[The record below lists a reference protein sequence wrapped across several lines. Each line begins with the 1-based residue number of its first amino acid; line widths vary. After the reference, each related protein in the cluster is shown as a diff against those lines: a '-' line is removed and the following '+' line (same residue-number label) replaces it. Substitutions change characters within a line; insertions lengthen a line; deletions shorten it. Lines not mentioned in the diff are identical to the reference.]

1 MWIMKRTLLLFSS
14 ILLVTFTYAQRD
26 TIVYYKKHVPQ
37 VTSVDADYQVVIQQ
51 KTDKS
56 SIMMKCSF
64 EEGKWKV
71 ENTEFIKLK
80 KDNTYFI
87 SDGNKKYKR
96 KFKVIPGGYRV
107 EDYNHKGQLKAK
119 GISTTLFPL
128 TCHGQWLDYTE
139 GFVTGVSTYK
149 NGVMTCSYIT
159 NNKKELLPTNTYVNA
174 DELAEYNGGDE
185 QFDVDLSKNITYPVI
200 CQENGITGKVF
211 VLFAISESGEPCE
224 FQMLE
229 GNDIYLYKAA
239 VQALASCKKWK
250 PAQKNGM
257 SIKVYTVAPINFDL
271 R

>member
-1 MWIMKRTLLLFSS
+1 MRCTLLLLAS
-14 ILLVTFTYAQRD
+14 ILLVTSTYAQRD

-37 VTSVDADYQVVIQQ
+37 VISEGADYQVVIQR
-51 KTDKS
+51 KTDNS

-64 EEGKWKV
+64 EDGQWKV
-71 ENTEFIKLK
+71 NSTEFIKLK
-80 KDNTYFI
+80 KDNVYTI
-87 SDGNKKYKR
+87 TNGSKKYKR
-96 KFKVIPGGYRV
+96 KFKVIPGGYQV

-128 TCHGQWLDYTE
+128 TCHGQWLNYTD
-139 GFVTGVSTYK
+139 GRITGVNAYK
-149 NGVMTCSYIT
+149 NGVMTRSYIS

-229 GNDIYLYKAA
+229 GNDIYLYQAA

-250 PAQKNGM
+250 PAQKNGI
-257 SIKVYTVAPINFDL
+257 SIKVYTVIPINFDL

>member
-1 MWIMKRTLLLFSS
+1 MKHFLLLF
-14 ILLVTFTYAQRD
+14 ILLFLVVVTYAQRD

-37 VTSVDADYQVVIQQ
+37 ATSLDADYQVVIQQ

-80 KDNTYFI
+80 KDNIYTITNGSRKF
-87 SDGNKKYKR
+87 KR
-96 KFKVIPGGYRV
+96 KFKVIPGGYQI
-107 EDYNHKGQLKAK
+107 EDYNYKGHLKAK

-128 TCHGQWLDYTE
+128 TCHGQWLNYTD
-139 GFVTGVSTYK
+139 GRNTGVSTYK
-149 NGVMTCSYIT
+149 KGVMTRSYIS
-159 NNKKELLPTNTYVNA
+159 NNKKELLPTNTYANA
-174 DELAEYNGGDE
+174 DELAEYIGGDE
-185 QFDVDLSKNITYPVI
+185 QFGVDLSKNIIYPVI
-200 CQENGITGKVF
+200 CQENGITGKIF

-229 GNDIYLYKAA
+229 GNDIYLYQAA
-239 VQALASCKKWK
+239 VQAIASCKNWK
-250 PAQKNGM
+250 PAIKNDLPV
-257 SIKVYTVAPINFDL
+257 KVYTVAPINFDL

>member
-1 MWIMKRTLLLFSS
+1 MNMKQTLIVLVFLWIGN
-14 ILLVTFTYAQRD
+14 ITYAQSD

-37 VTSVDADYQVVIQQ
+37 ATSMDADYQVVIQQ

-80 KDNTYFI
+80 KDNVYTI
-87 SDGNKKYKR
+87 TNGSKKYKR
-96 KFKVIPGGYRV
+96 KFKVISGGYQI

-128 TCHGQWLDYTE
+128 TCHGQWLNYTD
-139 GFVTGVSTYK
+139 GRISGVSTYK
-149 NGVMTCSYIT
+149 NGEMTRSFIT
-159 NNKKELLPTNTYVNA
+159 NNKKELLSTNTYANA
-174 DELAEYNGGDE
+174 DELAEYIGGDE
-185 QFDVDLSKNITYPVI
+185 QFDIDLSKNITYPVI
-200 CQENGITGKVF
+200 CQENGITGKIF

-229 GNDIYLYKAA
+229 GNDSYLYDAA
-239 VQALASCKKWK
+239 AAAIANCKNWK
-250 PAQKNGM
+250 PAKKNGVPV
-257 SIKVYTVAPINFDL
+257 KVYTVVPVNFDL
-271 R
+271 K